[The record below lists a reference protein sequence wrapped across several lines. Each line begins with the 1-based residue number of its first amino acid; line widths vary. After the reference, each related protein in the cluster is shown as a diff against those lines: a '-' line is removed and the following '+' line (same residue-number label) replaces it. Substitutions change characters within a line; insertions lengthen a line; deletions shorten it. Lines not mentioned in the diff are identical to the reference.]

1 MTKDR
6 ALFKWF
12 QQFDMPFYP
21 TTALPLAKDRTFP
34 YGTYEPIFGYF
45 GETTYPTVN
54 IYDRTESEAK
64 INGYA
69 SAIGE
74 AIGSGGVTIKCD
86 EGVMW
91 IKRGS
96 PFVQGILD
104 PDNQNIKR
112 RLISIAIEFLT
123 TD

>member
-6 ALFKWF
+6 ALYEWF
-12 QQFDMPFYP
+12 QQFGMPFYP
-21 TTALPLAKDRTFP
+21 TTSLPPAKELTFP
-34 YGTYEPIFGYF
+34 YGTYEPIFSNF
-45 GETTYPTVN
+45 GDEVYPTVN
-54 IYDRTESEAK
+54 MYFLTESEVIPNKAVDEFSK
-64 INGYA
+64 
-69 SAIGE
+69 AIGN
-74 AIGSGGVTIKCD
+74 GGVFIECD
-86 EGVMW
+86 TGSMW

-96 PFVQGILD
+96 PFAQSILD